1 MTLVI
6 VLLVLAALFGILGLL
21 VEGLKWLLVI
31 AAALIIASL
40 VSRFLGSRFLG
51 SRSRVG

>member
-6 VLLVLAALFGILGLL
+6 VLLVLAVLFALLGLL

-31 AAALIIASL
+31 AAALMIASL
-40 VSRFLGSRFLG
+40 VSRFLD
-51 SRSRVG
+51 SRSRA